1 VAKIRFRAVS
11 KGIAQSA
18 SSGSLSWQATWARS
32 IFRSICC
39 EVASRDLPGL
49 HLVGSDGD
57 YRGPDAALRKN
68 FRVTHSG
75 KGVNGGGVT
84 HDAQKRHFPF
94 IAKVIRSPW
103 NIAEV
108 PPRMTQRASESLVAA
123 LIRIGLLL
131 ALAIMLMAENAQA
144 QSHPVSARS
153 HPARAGSPT
162 SLQLQIQAAGRSN

>member
-1 VAKIRFRAVS
+1 M
-11 KGIAQSA
+11 
-18 SSGSLSWQATWARS
+18 
-32 IFRSICC
+32 
-39 EVASRDLPGL
+39 
-49 HLVGSDGD
+49 
-57 YRGPDAALRKN
+57 
-68 FRVTHSG
+68 TH
-75 KGVNGGGVT
+75 N
-84 HDAQKRHFPF
+84 AQKRDFPF
-94 IAKVIRSPW
+94 IAKIIGSPW